1 MSDAQRIQ
9 VDEQILCNQSRLKNA
24 NDIRCKQYIDTRTA
38 FELGLADRV
47 PEHAASNDT
56 ELPKDIQNRLREI
69 FGYDSEEEE
78 E

>member
-1 MSDAQRIQ
+1 
-9 VDEQILCNQSRLKNA
+9 
-24 NDIRCKQYIDTRTA
+24 
-38 FELGLADRV
+38 V